1 MDSAI
6 SIFRSLRRY
15 RGYFGGVGLA
25 ISLLL
30 PGPGFGQATE
40 TKNESQPN
48 AGDDA
53 LIPLTSGPPLT
64 AREEEMLRL
73 IKGLQ
78 ERVARLEAVDQRDG
92 PDAGDLQPAAEKDN
106 QRSSQARLLEA
117 SIVGTVPQ
125 HASGSEQP
133 AKPAPTK
140 ATISVQEAQ
149 AAQASLPS
157 RTSADDKTM
166 LPESSDGNPAI
177 FGEFNPG
184 RGFTVGRGEY
194 GELNLSGYMAARY
207 LNQLP
212 GTQTAVDHL
221 GRPIA
226 VAPRQ
231 DFQFHRVM
239 LFSQGWLFSPKFQYS
254 SFLWTVQDT
263 NQVAVGGALYYSFN
277 KYATVGMGWNAY
289 PGTMSLQGSHPY
301 WESYDRVMADE
312 FFRPYFSQGVFG
324 QGELFPRF
332 QYRWMV
338 GNNNSNLDT
347 PAVKLDRDLSGGFA
361 LTWLPTTGEFGP
373 RGAFGDY
380 ERHESLATRFN
391 LAYTDSP
398 EDRQSPIGTP
408 AGNTT
413 LRLADSLNVFDF
425 GALAPGVTVESAH
438 YKMVSASPGIKYH
451 GLWLQG
457 EGYARRLDNLI
468 ADGRLPV
475 SVVRDFG
482 FYFQAAAMVIPKRFE
497 IYGTTSYVFSN
508 YGKPKEFIVGG
519 NYYPWNTR
527 NIRLNTQLI
536 NVGHS
541 PVSSTFGFYV
551 GQLTGQVFSFGVTAM
566 Y

>member
-1 MDSAI
+1 MIDGRIRFAFALGIALTNVAVAI
-6 SIFRSLRRY
+6 AQQSNPTSTSQNPPNT
-15 RGYFGGVGLA
+15 A
-25 ISLLL
+25 
-30 PGPGFGQATE
+30 QALD
-40 TKNESQPN
+40 Q
-48 AGDDA
+48 
-53 LIPLTSGPPLT
+53 LI
-64 AREEEMLRL
+64 E
-73 IKGLQ
+73 Q
-78 ERVARLEAVDQRDG
+78 NQRLEKQNQQIVDQNQQ
-92 PDAGDLQPAAEKDN
+92 LEKQN
-106 QRSSQARLLEA
+106 QQLMEQINALRG
-117 SIVGTVPQ
+117 IVSQ
-125 HASGSEQP
+125 HATGPEQP
-133 AKPAPTK
+133 AKPA
-140 ATISVQEAQ
+140 ATQLAIRVQEAQ

-221 GRPIA
+221 GRPI
-226 VAPRQ
+226 VVLPRQ

-239 LFSQGWLFSPKFQYS
+239 LFSQGWLFNPKFQYS
-254 SFLWTVQDT
+254 TFLWTVQDT
-263 NQVAVGGALYYSFN
+263 NQVAVGGALYYTFN

-312 FFRPYFSQGVFG
+312 FFRPFFSQGVFG
-324 QGELFPRF
+324 QGNLLPKL

-338 GNNNSNLDT
+338 GNNNSNLDV
-347 PAVKLDRDLSGGFA
+347 PAVRLDRDLSGGFA
-361 LTWLPTTGEFGP
+361 ITWLPTTGEFGP

-380 ERHESLATRFN
+380 ERHESLATRLN

-413 LRLADSLNVFDF
+413 LRLADSLNVFDI
-425 GALAPGVTVESAH
+425 GALAPGVTVESVH
-438 YKMVSASPGIKYH
+438 YKMVSSSPGIKIH

-457 EGYARRLDNLI
+457 EGYARRLDNFI
-468 ADGRLPV
+468 ADGKLPV
-475 SVVRDFG
+475 SVVRDYG
-482 FYFQAAAMVIPKRFE
+482 FYFQAAAMVIPNRFE
-497 IYGTTSYVFSN
+497 LYGTTSYVFSN

>member
-6 SIFRSLRRY
+6 LIPTRLRKRRS
-15 RGYFGGVGLA
+15 FFFGVGLA
-25 ISLLL
+25 ISLSTVLSY
-30 PGPGFGQATE
+30 GQAPTVS
-40 TKNESQPN
+40 KNESRPN

-53 LIPLTSGPPLT
+53 LVPLAGGPPLT

-78 ERVARLEAVDQRDG
+78 ERVARLEAQGGSDR
-92 PDAGDLQPAAEKDN
+92 GDVQPAAQGDSAG
-106 QRSSQARLLEA
+106 SSQARLLEA
-117 SIVGTVPQ
+117 SIVGAVPQ
-125 HASGSEQP
+125 RANVSEKAAEP
-133 AKPAPTK
+133 A
-140 ATISVQEAQ
+140 SVQATAGAKVGQTAQ
-149 AAQASLPS
+149 SSSPNES
-157 RTSADDKTM
+157 NADDKTAF
-166 LPESSDGNPAI
+166 PQGSNGNPAI

-212 GTQTAVDHL
+212 GVQSATDHL
-221 GRPIA
+221 GRPIN

-239 LFSQGWLFSPKFQYS
+239 LFSSGWLFHPNFQYS
-254 SFLWTVQDT
+254 TFLWTVQDT
-263 NQVAVGGALYYSFN
+263 NQVAVGGALYYRFGRHM
-277 KYATVGMGWNAY
+277 TLGMGWNAY
-289 PGTMSLQGSHPY
+289 PGTLSLQGSHPY

-312 FFRPYFSQGVFG
+312 FFRPYFSQGLFA
-324 QGELFPRF
+324 QGEIIPKL

-338 GNNNSNLDT
+338 GNNNSNLDVA
-347 PAVKLDRDLSGGFA
+347 AVKLDRDLSAGGA

-380 ERHESLATRFN
+380 EWHESVATRFN
-391 LAYTDSP
+391 LAYTYSP
-398 EDRQSPIGTP
+398 EERQSPIGTP

-413 LRLADSLNVFDF
+413 LRLADSLNIFDT
-425 GALAPGVTVESAH
+425 GALTNGVTVERTHYQMLSAAAG
-438 YKMVSASPGIKYH
+438 MKYH
-451 GLWLQG
+451 GFWLQG
-457 EGYARRLDNLI
+457 EGYGRRLDNFV
-468 ADGRLPV
+468 ADGKLPV
-475 SVVRDFG
+475 GVVRDTG
-482 FYFQAAAMVIPKRFE
+482 FYVQVAKMIVPNRFE
-497 IYGTTSYVFSN
+497 LYGATSYIFSD
-508 YGKPKEFIVGG
+508 YGHPKEFIVGG

-551 GQLTGQVFSFGVTAM
+551 GQLTGQVFSFGVTAL

>member
-6 SIFRSLRRY
+6 STPTRLRKCRSL
-15 RGYFGGVGLA
+15 FFVVGLA
-25 ISLLL
+25 ISLLA
-30 PGPGFGQATE
+30 PGLGFGQATE
-40 TKNESQPN
+40 TKNESRPN

-53 LIPLTSGPPLT
+53 LIPLAGGPPLT
-64 AREEEMLRL
+64 PREEEMLRL

-78 ERVARLEAVDQRDG
+78 ERVARLEAQSGSGGGGV
-92 PDAGDLQPAAEKDN
+92 QPAAHGDSAG
-106 QRSSQARLLEA
+106 SSQARLLEA
-117 SIVGTVPQ
+117 SIVGAVTQ
-125 HASGSEQP
+125 RANGSE
-133 AKPAPTK
+133 K
-140 ATISVQEAQ
+140 AAEAASAQ
-149 AAQASLPS
+149 ATAGVKGKQTVQSSSLTPS
-157 RTSADDKTM
+157 DADDKTEF
-166 LPESSDGNPAI
+166 PESSDGNPAI

-184 RGFTVGRGEY
+184 RGFTVSRGEY

-212 GTQTAVDHL
+212 GVQSATDHL
-221 GRPIA
+221 GRPIN

-239 LFSQGWLFSPKFQYS
+239 LFSQGWLFTQKFQYS
-254 SFLWTVQDT
+254 TFLWTVQDT
-263 NQVAVGGALYYSFN
+263 NQVAVGGALYYSFG
-277 KYATVGMGWNAY
+277 KHMTLGMGWNAY

-324 QGELFPRF
+324 QGVLFPKL

-338 GNNNSNLDT
+338 GNNNSNLDV
-347 PAVKLDRDLSGGFA
+347 PAVKLDRDLSAAGA

-380 ERHESLATRFN
+380 EWHESVATRFN
-391 LAYTDSP
+391 LAYTYSP
-398 EDRQSPIGTP
+398 EERQAPIGTP

-413 LRLADSLNVFDF
+413 LRLADSLNVFDT
-425 GALAPGVTVESAH
+425 GAFANGVTLERTH
-438 YKMVSASPGIKYH
+438 YQLVSASAGIKYH
-451 GLWLQG
+451 GFWLQG
-457 EGYARRLDNLI
+457 EGYGRKLDNFV

-475 SVVRDFG
+475 GVVRDTG
-482 FYFQAAAMVIPKRFE
+482 FYVQVADMIVPKRFE
-497 IYGTTSYVFSN
+497 LYGTTSYIFSN
-508 YGKPKEFIVGG
+508 YGHPKEFIVGG

-541 PVSSTFGFYV
+541 PVSSTFGFYI
-551 GQLTGQVFSFGVTAM
+551 GQLTGQVFSFGVTAL

>member
-6 SIFRSLRRY
+6 LTPTRLRKGR
-15 RGYFGGVGLA
+15 RFFFGVGLA
-25 ISLLL
+25 ISLSTVLSY
-30 PGPGFGQATE
+30 GQAT
-40 TKNESQPN
+40 TVSKNESRPN

-53 LIPLTSGPPLT
+53 LVPLAGGPPLT

-78 ERVARLEAVDQRDG
+78 ERVARLEAQGGSDR
-92 PDAGDLQPAAEKDN
+92 GDVQPAAQGDSAG
-106 QRSSQARLLEA
+106 SSQARLLEA
-117 SIVGTVPQ
+117 SIVGAVPQ
-125 HASGSEQP
+125 RANVSEKAAEP
-133 AKPAPTK
+133 A
-140 ATISVQEAQ
+140 SVQATAGVKVGQTAQ
-149 AAQASLPS
+149 SSSPNQSN
-157 RTSADDKTM
+157 ADDKTEF
-166 LPESSDGNPAI
+166 PESSDGNPAI

-212 GTQTAVDHL
+212 GVQTATDHL
-221 GRPIA
+221 GRPIN

-239 LFSQGWLFSPKFQYS
+239 LFSSGWLFHPNFQYS
-254 SFLWTVQDT
+254 TFLWTVQDT
-263 NQVAVGGALYYSFN
+263 NQVAVGGALYYKFGRHM
-277 KYATVGMGWNAY
+277 TLGMGWNAY
-289 PGTMSLQGSHPY
+289 PGTLSLQGSHPY

-312 FFRPYFSQGVFG
+312 FFRPYFSQGLFA
-324 QGELFPRF
+324 QGEIIPKL

-338 GNNNSNLDT
+338 GNNNSNLDVA
-347 PAVKLDRDLSGGFA
+347 AVKLDRDLSAGGA

-380 ERHESLATRFN
+380 EWHESVATRFN
-391 LAYTDSP
+391 LAYTYSP
-398 EDRQSPIGTP
+398 EERQSPIGTP

-413 LRLADSLNVFDF
+413 LRLADSLNIFDT
-425 GALAPGVTVESAH
+425 GALTNGVTVERTHYQMLSAAAG
-438 YKMVSASPGIKYH
+438 MKYH
-451 GLWLQG
+451 GFWLQG
-457 EGYARRLDNLI
+457 EGYGRRLDNFV
-468 ADGRLPV
+468 ADGKLPV
-475 SVVRDFG
+475 GVVRDTG
-482 FYFQAAAMVIPKRFE
+482 FYVQVAKMIVPNRFE
-497 IYGTTSYVFSN
+497 LYGTTSYIFSD
-508 YGKPKEFIVGG
+508 YGHPKEFIVGG

-551 GQLTGQVFSFGVTAM
+551 GQLTGQVFSFGVTAL